1 MKDITNQLK
10 QRRLKMKVRNLL
22 DGTIYA
28 VGNTEEELIND
39 WNENCKKNLE
49 WILELDTEETYN
61 DLTDELFRMEN
72 LEDVIDELNEMSDN
86 NNIVIEK

>member
-1 MKDITNQLK
+1 
-10 QRRLKMKVRNLL
+10 MKVRNLL

>member
-1 MKDITNQLK
+1 
-10 QRRLKMKVRNLL
+10 MKVKNLL
-22 DGTIYA
+22 DDIVYA

-39 WNENCKKNLE
+39 WNTNCKKNLE

-61 DLTDELFRMEN
+61 NLTDEILRIEN
-72 LEDVIDELNEMSDN
+72 LEDVVDELNEMSDN

>member
-1 MKDITNQLK
+1 
-10 QRRLKMKVRNLL
+10 MKVKNLL
-22 DGTIYA
+22 DDMVYA

-39 WNENCKKNLE
+39 WNTNCKKNLE

-61 DLTDELFRMEN
+61 NLTDEIFRIEN
-72 LEDVIDELNEMSDN
+72 LEDVVDELNEMSDN

>member
-1 MKDITNQLK
+1 
-10 QRRLKMKVRNLL
+10 MKVRNLL

-72 LEDVIDELNEMSDN
+72 LEDAIDDLNEMSDN

>member
-1 MKDITNQLK
+1 
-10 QRRLKMKVRNLL
+10 MKVKNLL
-22 DGTIYA
+22 DDMVYA

-39 WNENCKKNLE
+39 WNTNCKKNLE

-61 DLTDELFRMEN
+61 NLTDEILRIEN
-72 LEDVIDELNEMSDN
+72 LEDVVDELNEMSDN

>member
-1 MKDITNQLK
+1 
-10 QRRLKMKVRNLL
+10 MKVRNLL

-72 LEDVIDELNEMSDN
+72 LEDAIDDLNEMSDN
-86 NNIVIEK
+86 NNIIIEK

>member
-1 MKDITNQLK
+1 
-10 QRRLKMKVRNLL
+10 MKVRNLL
-22 DGTIYA
+22 DNMVYA

-39 WNENCKKNLE
+39 WNANCKKNLE

-61 DLTDELFRMEN
+61 DLTDKLFRIEN
-72 LEDVIDELNEMSDN
+72 LEDVIDKLNEMNDN